1 MALFYKNKKTFYI
14 SLLTII
20 SLSLC
25 SNNDIYRVPFGLY
38 YIYENNDTEKIIR
51 NIFFNY
57 LYANLSLGNPSQ
69 IVPFEININSQTFFV
84 PSKYFNRNIS
94 LTYEDLSKK
103 EVSYSFEDA
112 EKGFNSRD
120 ILDINGIKKKINF
133 IFETKLRNYT
143 SIDYDIGNIGLLI
156 PTKLENGVYPFMDSL
171 KKAGFIKSSI
181 WTLKFSNKISMLDII
196 FNNEKWSKIIGEL
209 IIGDAPHNYEKN
221 KKIYNS
227 SEFIEVNASWS
238 KEGLFWDIEFYDIYL
253 TLKNNETEQ
262 KTNST
267 KVRIHGDHS
276 AEINPDIGFIVAPIP
291 FFEII
296 NLYFF
301 RKNKRNMCNYI
312 KIRTI
317 FRYIECENISSLNLS
332 DFPDIS
338 FDFKDITFNLT
349 YEDLFIYDKNKK
361 KYIFLIFYEGYT
373 DHWVLGRLFLRK
385 YQFSFN
391 EDTKKIG
398 YYKSMN
404 DFNREFDIED
414 NKKIII
420 YIGII
425 IKLLFLIFPFSFILF
440 IKKKYNNIKRK
451 KRINEID
458 DDQLDDNLK
467 NNNLLNNKEY

>member
-103 EVSYSFEDA
+103 EVSYLFEDA

-181 WTLKFSNKISMLDII
+181 WTLKFSNKISMLDIL

-221 KKIYNS
+221 KKI
-227 SEFIEVNASWS
+227 
-238 KEGLFWDIEFYDIYL
+238 L
-253 TLKNNETEQ
+253 
-262 KTNST
+262 
-267 KVRIHGDHS
+267 
-276 AEINPDIGFIVAPIP
+276 
-291 FFEII
+291 
-296 NLYFF
+296 
-301 RKNKRNMCNYI
+301 
-312 KIRTI
+312 
-317 FRYIECENISSLNLS
+317 
-332 DFPDIS
+332 
-338 FDFKDITFNLT
+338 
-349 YEDLFIYDKNKK
+349 
-361 KYIFLIFYEGYT
+361 
-373 DHWVLGRLFLRK
+373 
-385 YQFSFN
+385 
-391 EDTKKIG
+391 
-398 YYKSMN
+398 
-404 DFNREFDIED
+404 
-414 NKKIII
+414 
-420 YIGII
+420 
-425 IKLLFLIFPFSFILF
+425 
-440 IKKKYNNIKRK
+440 
-451 KRINEID
+451 
-458 DDQLDDNLK
+458 
-467 NNNLLNNKEY
+467 